1 MGGRSYEQSKGVS
14 NLGSYILKRIGS
26 MIITLIFVI
35 ALTFFLMR
43 ALPGG
48 PFTREKQL
56 PPEIEQAIIEK
67 YHLDDPLIVQFKD
80 YFIGVIKLDFGPSYT
95 RKGETVMGLLK
106 LTFPVSGK
114 LGAVSATFVML
125 LGMPLGII
133 SALKQNRWEDY
144 IVTIL
149 ATVGVAVPS
158 FVIGAGLRYVF
169 TTKLGWLPATGL
181 DTPAAYIMPVI
192 ALSGFSLAFV
202 SRLTR
207 SSMLEVLRQDY
218 IRTARAKGL
227 SEFVVIGKH
236 ALKNAL
242 LPVIT
247 YMGPMVAAV
256 MTGSFVVERLFG
268 IPGMGD
274 FFVGSVQS
282 RDYTMIMG
290 TVILYAAFYIVM
302 IFLVDIIY
310 VYIDP
315 RIKLND

>member
-1 MGGRSYEQSKGVS
+1 
-14 NLGSYILKRIGS
+14 

-67 YHLDDPLIVQFKD
+67 YHLDDPLIIQFKD
-80 YFIGVIKLDFGPSYT
+80 YFLGVLQLDLGPSYT
-95 RKGETVMGLLK
+95 RKGETVRGLLE
-106 LTFPVSGK
+106 LTFPISAK
-114 LGAVSATFVML
+114 LGIVAATFVML

-144 IVTIL
+144 VVTIL

-158 FVIGAGLRYVF
+158 FVIGAGLRYFF
-169 TTKLGWLPATGL
+169 TTKWGLLPATGL
-181 DTPAAYIMPVI
+181 DSPSAYIMPVI

-202 SRLTR
+202 ARLTR

-247 YMGPMVAAV
+247 YMGPMIAAV

-274 FFVGSVQS
+274 FFVSSVQS

-290 TVILYAAFYIVM
+290 TVILYAALYIVM

>member
-1 MGGRSYEQSKGVS
+1 
-14 NLGSYILKRIGS
+14 
-26 MIITLIFVI
+26 
-35 ALTFFLMR
+35 
-43 ALPGG
+43 
-48 PFTREKQL
+48 
-56 PPEIEQAIIEK
+56 
-67 YHLDDPLIVQFKD
+67 
-80 YFIGVIKLDFGPSYT
+80 
-95 RKGETVMGLLK
+95 
-106 LTFPVSGK
+106 
-114 LGAVSATFVML
+114 
-125 LGMPLGII
+125 
-133 SALKQNRWEDY
+133 
-144 IVTIL
+144 
-149 ATVGVAVPS
+149 
-158 FVIGAGLRYVF
+158 
-169 TTKLGWLPATGL
+169 
-181 DTPAAYIMPVI
+181 MPVI

-247 YMGPMVAAV
+247 FMGPMIAAV

-290 TVILYAAFYIVM
+290 TVILFAAFYIVM
-302 IFLVDIIY
+302 VFLVDIIY

>member
-1 MGGRSYEQSKGVS
+1 
-14 NLGSYILKRIGS
+14 LGSYILKRIGS
-26 MIITLIFVI
+26 MLITLVFVI

-67 YHLDDPLIVQFKD
+67 YHLNDPLIVQFKD
-80 YFIGVIKLDFGPSYT
+80 YFLGVLRLDFGPSYT
-95 RKGETVMGLLK
+95 RKGETVRGLLE
-106 LTFPVSGK
+106 LTFPVSAK
-114 LGAVSATFVML
+114 LGIVAATFVMI

-133 SALKQNRWEDY
+133 SALKQNSWEDY
-144 IVTIL
+144 VVTIL

-158 FVIGAGLRYVF
+158 FVIGAGLRYF
-169 TTKLGWLPATGL
+169 LTTKLGLLPATGL
-181 DTPAAYIMPVI
+181 DTPASYIMPVI

-202 SRLTR
+202 ARLTR

-247 YMGPMVAAV
+247 YMGPMIAAV

-274 FFVGSVQS
+274 FFVSSVQS

-290 TVILYAAFYIVM
+290 TVILYAALYIVM

>member
-1 MGGRSYEQSKGVS
+1 M
-14 NLGSYILKRIGS
+14 GSYIFKRIGS

-67 YHLDDPLIVQFKD
+67 YHLDDPLIIQFKD
-80 YFIGVIKLDFGPSYT
+80 YFLGVLKLDLGPSYT
-95 RKGETVMGLLK
+95 RKGETVTGLLK
-106 LTFPVSGK
+106 LTFPISAK
-114 LGAVSATFVML
+114 LGIVAATFVML
-125 LGMPLGII
+125 IGMPLGVI

-144 IVTIL
+144 IVTVL
-149 ATVGVAVPS
+149 ATIGVAVPS
-158 FVIGAGLRYVF
+158 FVIGAGLRYF
-169 TTKLGWLPATGL
+169 LTTKWGLLPATGL
-181 DTPAAYIMPVI
+181 DSASAYIMPVI

-202 SRLTR
+202 ARLTR

-247 YMGPMVAAV
+247 YMGPMIAAV
-256 MTGSFVVERLFG
+256 MTGSFVVEKLFG

-274 FFVGSVQS
+274 FFVSSVQS

-290 TVILYAAFYIVM
+290 TVILYAALYIVM

>member
-1 MGGRSYEQSKGVS
+1 M
-14 NLGSYILKRIGS
+14 GSYILKRIGS

-80 YFIGVIKLDFGPSYT
+80 YFFGVVTGDFGPSYT
-95 RKGETVMGLLK
+95 RKGETVRGLLE
-106 LTFPVSGK
+106 LTFPVSAK
-114 LGAVSATFVML
+114 LGGVASIFVIL
-125 LGMPLGII
+125 FGMPLGIT
-133 SALKQNRWEDY
+133 SALKQNSWEDY

-149 ATVGVAVPS
+149 ATIGVAVPS
-158 FVIGAGLRYVF
+158 FVIGAGLRYF
-169 TTKLGWLPATGL
+169 LTTKWGLLPATGL

-202 SRLTR
+202 ARLTR

-247 YMGPMVAAV
+247 YMGPMIAAV

-274 FFVGSVQS
+274 FFVSSVQS

-290 TVILYAAFYIVM
+290 TVILYAALYIVM

>member
-1 MGGRSYEQSKGVS
+1 
-14 NLGSYILKRIGS
+14 
-26 MIITLIFVI
+26 
-35 ALTFFLMR
+35 
-43 ALPGG
+43 
-48 PFTREKQL
+48 
-56 PPEIEQAIIEK
+56 
-67 YHLDDPLIVQFKD
+67 
-80 YFIGVIKLDFGPSYT
+80 
-95 RKGETVMGLLK
+95 MGLLK

-114 LGAVSATFVML
+114 LGFVSASFVML
-125 LGMPLGII
+125 VGVPLGII

-158 FVIGAGLRYVF
+158 FVIGAGLRYAF

-247 YMGPMVAAV
+247 FMGPMIAAV

-290 TVILYAAFYIVM
+290 TVILFAAFYIVM
-302 IFLVDIIY
+302 VFLVDIIY

>member
-1 MGGRSYEQSKGVS
+1 
-14 NLGSYILKRIGS
+14 

-80 YFIGVIKLDFGPSYT
+80 YFLGVLKLDLGPSYT
-95 RKGETVMGLLK
+95 RKGETVKGLLE
-106 LTFPVSGK
+106 LTFPVSAK
-114 LGAVSATFVML
+114 LGIVSATFVML
-125 LGMPLGII
+125 LGMPLGIV

-144 IVTIL
+144 VVTIV
-149 ATVGVAVPS
+149 ATIGVAVPS
-158 FVIGAGLRYVF
+158 FVIGAGLRYFF
-169 TTKLGWLPATGL
+169 TTKWGLLPATGL
-181 DTPAAYIMPVI
+181 DSPLAYIMPVI

-202 SRLTR
+202 ARLTR

-247 YMGPMVAAV
+247 YMGPMIAAV

-274 FFVGSVQS
+274 FFVSSVQS

-290 TVILYAAFYIVM
+290 TVILYAALYIVM